1 MVELVYTADLK
12 SAAERIEGSSPSP
25 ATFLIEFKMSQNLN
39 IINTLCH
46 TLSDSDLS
54 DAISIMIKERKSRQ
68 GKQLLEMKSSL
79 CKGDLVE
86 FYHSS
91 RGCYIRGIVT
101 KTKTKKALVVEENSS
116 MTWDVPMGMLKK
128 VV

>member
-1 MVELVYTADLK
+1 MELVYTADLK

-25 ATFLIEFKMSQNLN
+25 ATFLLELIMSQNLN

-46 TLSDSDLS
+46 TLTEAELS
-54 DAISIMIKERKSRQ
+54 DAISMLIKERKDRQ
-68 GKQLLEMKSSL
+68 GKNLMEMKSSL
-79 CKGDLVE
+79 SKGDFVE

-91 RGCYIRGIVT
+91 KGKYIRGIVT
-101 KTKTKKALVVEENSS
+101 KAKTKKALVVEENSN